1 MSLPL
6 QLGGSIAR
14 TLMVLSAFSFF
25 KVPVLAQDLFPDKG
39 LEAAVRREVFEK
51 RYNSEPLTADD
62 VKKISQVIGK
72 GKGIK
77 SLEGLQH
84 CKALMKLDLENNE
97 IADLTPIKDL
107 KLLQSIDLSSN
118 KIESLEA
125 LAGLVQSQYLQVSKN
140 GIVDLGPL
148 RGMGN
153 LRSLYAA
160 ENKIKSIEPI
170 SGLRKMWTL
179 HVSGNPIEDLA
190 SLSQLAGLESISLR
204 GCGIKSLEFARAL
217 KPSLLVLTD
226 NPIGDFGPLVEAVE
240 ADAKADGRFAPYLRL
255 YLDESLRKDPAHSA
269 FVERLR
275 TAGVR
280 INPENK

>member
-1 MSLPL
+1 M
-6 QLGGSIAR
+6 GW
-14 TLMVLSAFSFF
+14 
-25 KVPVLAQDLFPDKG
+25 AQDLFPDKG
-39 LEAAVRREVFEK
+39 LEAVVRREVFEK

-62 VKKISQVIGK
+62 VKNISQVIGK

-77 SLEGLQH
+77 SIEGLQH

-97 IADLTPIKDL
+97 IVDLTPIKDL

-148 RGMGN
+148 RGMAN

-179 HVSGNPIEDLA
+179 HISGNPIEDLT

-204 GCGIKSLEFARAL
+204 GCGIKSLEFVRAL
-217 KPSLLVLTD
+217 KPNLLVLTD
-226 NPIGDFGPLVEAVE
+226 NPIGDFGPLVETVE
-240 ADAKADGRFAPYLRL
+240 ADAKADSRFAPYLRL
-255 YLDESLRKDPAHSA
+255 YLDESLLKDPAHSA
-269 FVERLR
+269 SVERMR